1 MDILLASNN
10 EHKQEEFARLMTPHR
25 ILMPKDV
32 GIVFDIEENRS
43 SFTENALL
51 KAITLKALAPRYW
64 VLGDDS
70 GLCVD
75 ALDGGPGLQTA
86 RYGFEVHN
94 RLMDSEER
102 NVYLLKNMEGFKN
115 RDARFVCALA
125 LVISD
130 YRIFTVC
137 EEANGSIAYRASGSE
152 GFGYDP
158 IFIVEGKN
166 LAMAELG
173 MKAKDELGHRG
184 KASRMLMELIRSI
197 ECRY

>member
-64 VLGDDS
+64 VLVMIRVMRR
-70 GLCVD
+70 CV
-75 ALDGGPGLQTA
+75 GRWTGLQTA

-158 IFIVEGKN
+158 IFIVESKN
-166 LAMAELG
+166 LTMAELG

-184 KASRMLMELIRSI
+184 KASRILMELIRSI

>member
-10 EHKQEEFARLMTPHR
+10 EHKQEEFARLMAPHR
-25 ILMPKDV
+25 ILLPKDV
-32 GIVFDIEENRS
+32 GIAFDVEEDRS

-51 KAITLKALAPRYW
+51 KATTLKALAPEYR

-75 ALDGGPGLQTA
+75 ALGGGPGLKTA

-94 RLMDSEER
+94 HLMDSSER
-102 NVYLLKNMEGFKN
+102 NAYLLKNMEGVTN
-115 RDARFVCALA
+115 RNARFVCALA

-130 YRIFTVC
+130 HRVFTVC
-137 EEANGSIAYRASGSE
+137 EEAKGFVACRASGSG

-158 IFIVEGKN
+158 VFIVEGEN
-166 LAMAELG
+166 LTMAELG

-184 KASRMLMELIRSI
+184 KASRILMELIRSL